1 MLLYDYLLQV
11 TSILFDFIEFHEFF
25 IFGLP
30 LLFAKSSPTKR
41 RADSSSSTNFM
52 SVMEVDA
59 DSSSTKMMP
68 QTDGGDGERE
78 RRLRGEVKGFS
89 FPLTTMVEEESN
101 HQRQRSF
108 SDYE

>member
-1 MLLYDYLLQV
+1 
-11 TSILFDFIEFHEFF
+11 
-25 IFGLP
+25 
-30 LLFAKSSPTKR
+30 
-41 RADSSSSTNFM
+41 M

-101 HQRQRSF
+101 HQ
-108 SDYE
+108 